1 MLVRNL
7 CGMQIT
13 TLWIM
18 KKITVEVCRFLYPVH
33 VHLSMSSSLSA
44 VACEVLAR
52 KIVHL
57 FPRDKLTDVMSTRYQ
72 HLQSDGD
79 VSDPASA
86 LEMSIDQHWYVI

>member
-1 MLVRNL
+1 
-7 CGMQIT
+7 
-13 TLWIM
+13 M